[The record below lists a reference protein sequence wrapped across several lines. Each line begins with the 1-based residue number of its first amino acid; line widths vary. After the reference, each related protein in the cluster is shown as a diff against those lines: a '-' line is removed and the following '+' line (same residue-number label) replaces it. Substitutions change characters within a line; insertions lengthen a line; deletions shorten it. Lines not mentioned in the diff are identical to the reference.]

1 MKIPNDKEKYLN
13 SWQLVETARY
23 VPSLSRII
31 RDKDGDNP
39 RFISIFNIEKS
50 GNAGAKEIMNL
61 LNEIL

>member
-1 MKIPNDKEKYLN
+1 MKIPNDTEKYLN

-39 RFISIFNIEKS
+39 KFISIFNIE
-50 GNAGAKEIMNL
+50 NF
-61 LNEIL
+61 